1 MVKPDP
7 IGGDPP
13 AKQTEALASYSP
25 DSYLS
30 AQDLAK
36 LTKTSVSFWTMNRQR
51 GTGPQFVRLGRSI
64 RYRVADIQ
72 AFLNGG
78 AA

>member
-1 MVKPDP
+1 MVKSDL
-7 IGGDPP
+7 IGGDSP

-36 LTKTSVSFWTMNRQR
+36 LTKTSVSFWTMARQR
-51 GTGPQFVRLGRSI
+51 GTGPQFVKLGRAI
-64 RYRVADIQ
+64 RYRVADVQ
-72 AFLNGG
+72 AFLTGG